1 MKRYTSFLHFIL
13 LQVVIMMTSCS
24 PDDTYTDN
32 LTTKPGAAKPLCISV
47 NRTDFLSDSKN
58 AETRT
63 THDDAFAAS
72 FKNDDRIGII
82 GISGGTVVF
91 NNLEYK
97 YNNGTWE
104 AVGDICY
111 AQANMTYIAYYPYST
126 TMNGKKSEAEIL
138 NAFTVPTDQRNQ
150 KDENDLMAA
159 TINVTTSQ
167 SQLTFS
173 MKHLL
178 CLLVL
183 QEPKSYIYRWDNKE
197 IPVTLEGDDIKSD
210 NEFTYNGTNYTINIG
225 TKYLLVKPGSNI
237 TIKATRNS
245 DYSMVFSCQKTGINT
260 TANKCHNVNFTF
272 KLTKNNDQAH
282 AEDPFYKT
290 ADNFGF
296 PCPNNWKI
304 VPPGCTKVGTVV
316 CRINNDRKV
325 YFHTNNSSHNEGIDN
340 QTYKTINNE
349 TLTNIRG
356 YVVSE
361 YVHPKGPLFK
371 TNRYGDV
378 PLSTTLEQYKAVHG
392 FTYTYT
398 SKAFDEMLS
407 KGEEECPPYEY
418 LRKSENHLSNTS
430 KWFIPGI
437 AEANSATQK
446 RYNDGRKFWT
456 CERVNNES
464 AAQFMYCS
472 CTGVSP
478 EINNLPYISEL
489 YTLFML
495 AF

>member
-111 AQANMTYIAYYPYST
+111 AQDDMTYIAYYPYST
-126 TMNGKKSEAEIL
+126 AMNGKKSEAEIL
-138 NAFTVPTDQRNQ
+138 NAFTVPTDQKSP

-159 TINVTTSQ
+159 TVKVTTREEQ
-167 SQLTFS
+167 ITFS

-183 QEPKSYIYRWDNKE
+183 QTPTYLYKWDNVE
-197 IPVTLEGDDIKSD
+197 IPVALEKNNIKSD
-210 NEFTYNGTNYTINIG
+210 KFTCNGTEYSIDSN

-237 TIKATRNS
+237 TIKSKREVDRNKT
-245 DYSMVFSCQKTGINT
+245 FSCQKTGIST
-260 TANKCHNVNFTF
+260 TANNRYNVNL
-272 KLTKNNDQAH
+272 KYKWDGANIEVKVKDH
-282 AEDPFYKT
+282 FYKT
-290 ADNFGF
+290 ASNFGF
-296 PCPNNWKI
+296 PCPQEWKN
-304 VPPGCTKVGTVV
+304 VPNGCIKIGTVAKMGREFEAAKDDYNV
-316 CRINNDRKV
+316 SLTDTATDI
-325 YFHTNNSSHNEGIDN
+325 
-340 QTYKTINNE
+340 QTYTTINN
-349 TLTNIRG
+349 TPLGTPRG
-356 YVVSE
+356 YIASN
-361 YVHPKGPLFK
+361 YICPLGVLFDKDQNK
-371 TNRYGDV
+371 TPNIERTKV
-378 PLSTTLEQYKAVHG
+378 QG
-392 FTYTYT
+392 FTYTYQYCT
-398 SKAFDEMLS
+398 NSK
-407 KGEEECPPYEY
+407 PYENY
-418 LRKSENHLSNTS
+418 LKTKANHPTNTS
-430 KWFIPGI
+430 KWFIPGV
-437 AEANSATQK
+437 AEARAIL
-446 RYNDGRKFWT
+446 YNILPDDSTIQYWT
-456 CERVNNES
+456 CDRSNSKTTHNYYYRHRGI
-464 AAQFMYCS
+464 FMEIADVEYYSEYCH
-472 CTGVSP
+472 T
-478 EINNLPYISEL
+478 I
-489 YTLFML
+489 FML